1 MLKFRKNKQ
10 KNKAYASS
18 TSGEE
23 EEPEVTLDD
32 NELGYGLIK
41 NSGYSAHFPN
51 LVAKSLMANL
61 VAVKCRFRHN
71 IGNYTHSL

>member
-1 MLKFRKNKQ
+1 MLKFQKNKQ

-41 NSGYSAHFPN
+41 KVDILHPIPQLSGQN
-51 LVAKSLMANL
+51 LVANL
-61 VAVKCRFRHN
+61 VAVKCRF
-71 IGNYTHSL
+71 

>member
-1 MLKFRKNKQ
+1 MLKFQKNKQ

-32 NELGYGLIK
+32 NELGNGLIK
-41 NSGYSAHFPN
+41 KSGYTQPASP
-51 LVAKSLMANL
+51 
-61 VAVKCRFRHN
+61 
-71 IGNYTHSL
+71 T